1 MKRTDII
8 NAVIAKNGYGSYLE
22 IGVRNPADNY
32 NRIRVMVKQ
41 GADPNV
47 HGVRGVVP
55 CTSDEYFKTVVYP
68 KHSINVIFVDGDH
81 SYPQCTRDM
90 VNAYNVCTMGGVVIL
105 HDTLPKNEAEQVNVK
120 PNNDAPWCGQAWRS
134 VMLAQALD
142 LDFYTVDCDHGV
154 TVIHKDREEIWF
166 AEIEAEFKDYDPETI
181 TPYTFI
187 RRLI

>member
-8 NAVIAKNGYGSYLE
+8 NAIIAKNRYGSYLE
-22 IGVRNPADNY
+22 IGVRNPSDNF
-32 NRIRVMVKQ
+32 NRIRAIVKQ
-41 GADPNV
+41 GVDPNV
-47 HGVRGVVP
+47 HGVQGVVP
-55 CTSDEYFKTVVYP
+55 TTSDQFLTTQ
-68 KHSINVIFVDGDH
+68 KHTWDVIFVDGDH

-105 HDTLPKNEAEQVNVK
+105 HDTLPKNEAEQVNTK
-120 PNNDAPWCGQAWRS
+120 PNNADPWCGQVWKS

-154 TVIHKDREEIWF
+154 TVIHKDREEIWLS
-166 AEIEAEFKDYDPETI
+166 EIEAEFKDYNPETI
-181 TPYTFI
+181 TPDTFI